1 MSRRGLLMFGS
12 LCIIWGIPYL
22 LIRVAVRELSPAFL
36 VFARTAVGAALLLPL
51 AARRGELR
59 VLLPHWRPVLLF
71 TVVEIG
77 IPWLLLSRAEE
88 RLSSSLT
95 GLLIAAVPLVAAG
108 ASAATGSRH
117 RLDRRSWGGL
127 LVGLL
132 GVAALVGLDF
142 GRVGLVPLLEVMV
155 VVVGYTSGPMVLSRR
170 LSELPSLGVIA
181 ASLTVAAVV
190 YAPVAAFEIPN
201 HMRLDVIGSVLGLGI
216 VCTAI
221 AFLIFFALI
230 AEIGPVRATVI
241 TYVNPAV
248 AAILGVALLGERF
261 TAGMGVGFAL
271 VLAGSV
277 LATGSR
283 TAPEPAAPLPATR
296 AEPAAAVAEV
306 ASG

>member
-1 MSRRGLLMFGS
+1 MSRRALLMFAA
-12 LCIIWGIPYL
+12 LCVIWGIPYL

-36 VFARTAVGAALLLPL
+36 VFARTAVGALLLLPL

-71 TVVEIG
+71 TAVEIG
-77 IPWLLLSRAEE
+77 VPWLLLSRAEE
-88 RLSSSLT
+88 RLTSSLT
-95 GLLIAAVPLVAAG
+95 GLLIAAVPLIAAG
-108 ASAATGSRH
+108 ASAATGSHH
-117 RLDRRSWGGL
+117 RLERRSWAGL
-127 LVGLL
+127 LVGIL

-142 GRVGLVPLLEVMV
+142 GRVGLVPLLEVLIV
-155 VVVGYTSGPMVLSRR
+155 VIGYTAGPIVLSRS
-170 LSELPSLGVIA
+170 LSDLPSLGVIS

-190 YAPVAAFEIPN
+190 YAPVAAFEVPR
-201 HMRLDVIGSVLGLGI
+201 HMRLDVILSVAGLAV
-216 VCTAI
+216 VCTAL

-230 AEIGPVRATVI
+230 AEIGPVRATVV

-277 LATGSR
+277 IATGGRRAR
-283 TAPEPAAPLPATR
+283 TPVAPSDPAPA
-296 AEPAAAVAEV
+296 VVEV
-306 ASG
+306 ASS

>member
-1 MSRRGLLMFGS
+1 MSRRALLMFGS
-12 LCIIWGIPYL
+12 LCVIWGIPYL

-36 VFARTAVGAALLLPL
+36 VFARTAVGALLLLPL

-95 GLLIAAVPLVAAG
+95 GLLVAAVPLVAAG
-108 ASAATGSRH
+108 ISAATGSRH
-117 RLDRRSWGGL
+117 RLERRSWGGL
-127 LVGLL
+127 LVGIL
-132 GVAALVGLDF
+132 GVGALVGLDF
-142 GRVGLVPLLEVMV
+142 GRVGLVPLLEVLV
-155 VVVGYTSGPMVLSRR
+155 VVVGYTSGPIVLSRS

-181 ASLTVAAVV
+181 ASLTVAAVA
-190 YAPVAAFEIPN
+190 YAPVAAFEVPK
-201 HMRLDVIGSVLGLGI
+201 HLHADVILSVACLGVI
-216 VCTAI
+216 CTAL

-230 AEIGPVRATVI
+230 AEVGPVRATVI

-248 AAILGVALLGERF
+248 AAILGVSLLSERF

-277 LATGSR
+277 LATGR
-283 TAPEPAAPLPATR
+283 RPAPESVVPP
-296 AEPAAAVAEV
+296 EPAAAVIEV

>member
-1 MSRRGLLMFGS
+1 MSRRGLLMFGA
-12 LCIIWGIPYL
+12 LCVIWGIPYL

-36 VFARTAVGAALLLPL
+36 VFARTAVGALLLLPL

-59 VLLPHWRPVLLF
+59 VLLPYWRPVLLF

-77 IPWLLLSRAEE
+77 VPWLLLSRAEE

-108 ASAATGSRH
+108 ASAAMGSRH
-117 RLDRRSWGGL
+117 RLERRSWLGL
-127 LVGLL
+127 LVGII

-142 GRVGLVPLLEVMV
+142 GRVGLVPLAEILV
-155 VVVGYTSGPMVLSRR
+155 VVVGYTSGPIVLSRS
-170 LSELPSLGVIA
+170 LSDLPSLGVIA

-190 YAPVAAFEIPN
+190 YAPVAALQVPK
-201 HMRLDVIGSVLGLGI
+201 HLRLDVIVSVAGLGV
-216 VCTAI
+216 VCTAL

-230 AEIGPVRATVI
+230 AEVGPVRATVI

-248 AAILGVALLGERF
+248 AAILGVTLLGERF

-277 LATGSR
+277 LAAGR
-283 TAPEPAAPLPATR
+283 RPPQRPVVMPPEPT
-296 AEPAAAVAEV
+296 AAVVEV

>member
-1 MSRRGLLMFGS
+1 MSRRGLLMFGA
-12 LCIIWGIPYL
+12 LCVIWGIPYL

-36 VFARTAVGAALLLPL
+36 VFARTALGALLLLPL

-95 GLLIAAVPLVAAG
+95 GLLVAAVPLVAAG
-108 ASAATGSRH
+108 ASTATGSRH
-117 RLDRRSWGGL
+117 RLERRSWCGL
-127 LVGLL
+127 LVGIL
-132 GVAALVGLDF
+132 GVGALVGLDF

-155 VVVGYTSGPMVLSRR
+155 VVVGYTSGPIVLSRS
-170 LSELPSLGVIA
+170 LSDLPSLGVIA
-181 ASLTVAAVV
+181 GSLTVAAVA
-190 YAPVAAFEIPN
+190 YAPVAAFEIPK
-201 HMRLDVIGSVLGLGI
+201 HMRADVILSVAGLGV
-216 VCTAI
+216 VCTAL

-230 AEIGPVRATVI
+230 AEVGPVRATVI

-248 AAILGVALLGERF
+248 AAILGVALLGERV
-261 TAGMGVGFAL
+261 TAGMGVGFVL

-277 LATGSR
+277 IATVGR
-283 TAPEPAAPLPATR
+283 RARAP
-296 AEPAAAVAEV
+296 V
-306 ASG
+306 ASSKPVASVVEVVSG

>member
-1 MSRRGLLMFGS
+1 
-12 LCIIWGIPYL
+12 
-22 LIRVAVRELSPAFL
+22 
-36 VFARTAVGAALLLPL
+36 
-51 AARRGELR
+51 LR
-59 VLLPHWRPVLLF
+59 VLLPRWRPVLLF

-142 GRVGLVPLLEVMV
+142 GRVGLVPLIEVMI
-155 VVVGYTSGPMVLSRR
+155 VVVGYTTGPIVLSRS
-170 LSELPSLGVIA
+170 LSDLPSLGVIA

-190 YAPVAAFEIPN
+190 YAPFAAFEIPQ
-201 HMRLDVIGSVLGLGI
+201 HMRLDVISSVLGLGI
-216 VCTAI
+216 LCTAL

-230 AEIGPVRATVI
+230 AEVGPVRATVI

-248 AAILGVALLGERF
+248 AAILGVVLLSERF
-261 TAGMGVGFAL
+261 TAGMAVGFAL

-283 TAPEPAAPLPATR
+283 RPRGPVVPPEPAAAPI
-296 AEPAAAVAEV
+296 VEV